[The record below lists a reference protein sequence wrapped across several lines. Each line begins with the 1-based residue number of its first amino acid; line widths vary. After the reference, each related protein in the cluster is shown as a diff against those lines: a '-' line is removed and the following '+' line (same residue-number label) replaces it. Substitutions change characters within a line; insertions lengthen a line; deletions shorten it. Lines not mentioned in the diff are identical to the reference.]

1 MKKYMKYSTNI
12 YNVYLKYF
20 SPDDICVY
28 SIDEVFID
36 VTHYLKT
43 YQMKASQLA
52 TKLYMIYINKLEL
65 QQLVES
71 EQIYI

>member
-36 VTHYLKT
+36 VTHYLKI

-52 TKLYMIYINKLEL
+52 TKVIHDTKIYI
-65 QQLVES
+65 
-71 EQIYI
+71 